1 MPGFLSSAS
10 RYWRRGHFPGG
21 ASKINLILDNLYA
34 IGKIKKMMGHRLVSV
49 AIWAGAE
56 GSVKCLSV
64 DVLDVS
70 GE

>member
-34 IGKIKKMMGHRLVSV
+34 IGKIKKMMGLIRSRLLLGP
-49 AIWAGAE
+49 ARR
-56 GSVKCLSV
+56 
-64 DVLDVS
+64 VLWKVFPLMF
-70 GE
+70 